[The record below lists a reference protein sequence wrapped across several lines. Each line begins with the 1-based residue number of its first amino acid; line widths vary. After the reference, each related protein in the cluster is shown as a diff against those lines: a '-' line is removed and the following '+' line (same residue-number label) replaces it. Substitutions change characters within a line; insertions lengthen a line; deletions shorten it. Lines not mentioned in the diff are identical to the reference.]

1 MNKINKKTV
10 VAIGGVDSSGG
21 AGLFTDS
28 LAIRSGGFHCAPV
41 PVLNTVQSGLVFKGI
56 IEIESAVFLEQLKLI
71 FESQNVAAIKT
82 GALGGSNTVNA
93 LVEFIEKLLIKI
105 PVIADPVL
113 GSSTGG
119 ELANE
124 NAVASIKNRL
134 FPLCEVVTPNIS
146 EASVLCGFDVF
157 DLKTMEFAGRRILA
171 MGAKNVL
178 VKGGH
183 LNIGARQR
191 DIFDVL
197 VTESGDSHILKGRV
211 VDISE
216 IRGTGCALASLIAAN
231 RALGFT
237 VLKSVEMARE
247 KLADA
252 MENSYSAGDG
262 PGILGF

>member
-1 MNKINKKTV
+1 LNIFNKKTV
-10 VAIGGVDSSGG
+10 VAIGGIDPSGG

-28 LAIRSGGFHCAPV
+28 AAIRSGGLHCAPV
-41 PVLNTVQSGLVFKGI
+41 SVVNTIQNGLCFKGI
-56 IEIESAVFLEQLKLI
+56 IEIDSAVFLEQLKLI
-71 FESQNVAAIKT
+71 FESQDVAAIKT
-82 GALGGSNTVNA
+82 GALGDSKTVNV
-93 LVEFIEKLLIKI
+93 LSEFIEKLTVKI
-105 PVIADPVL
+105 PIIADPVL
-113 GSSTGG
+113 GSTTGG

-124 NAVASIKNRL
+124 NAVESIKNRF
-134 FPLCEVVTPNIS
+134 FPLCEVVTPNIL
-146 EASVLCGFDVF
+146 EASVLCGFDVY
-157 DLKTMEFAGRRILA
+157 DLKTMELAGRKILA

-183 LNIGARQR
+183 LNIGAPDR

-197 VTESGDSHILKGRV
+197 LSKAGDSHILNGRV

-216 IRGTGCALASLIAAN
+216 VRGTGCALASLIAAN
-231 RALGFT
+231 MAEGFT